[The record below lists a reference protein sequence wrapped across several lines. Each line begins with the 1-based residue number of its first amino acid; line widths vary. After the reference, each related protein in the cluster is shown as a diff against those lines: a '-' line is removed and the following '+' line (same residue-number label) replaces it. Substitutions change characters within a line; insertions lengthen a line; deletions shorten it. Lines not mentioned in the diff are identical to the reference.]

1 MADTAQFWFNTTT
14 GKVEEGRVSDWSQVL
29 GPYPTREAAA
39 HALATARARSQEWD
53 RQDRA
58 DREWAAGT
66 AAHDEPGADSSGAAD
81 DEAGGLGE

>member
-58 DREWAAGT
+58 DREWATPAAGSS
-66 AAHDEPGADSSGAAD
+66 DEDSSGTAD
-81 DEAGGLGE
+81 A